1 MIVCDAEEKI
11 IKKISYLKEGK
22 KNCFEVVVF
31 YSLRSPLRFLS
42 FLARAS
48 LSASNRVLLQA
59 SHSSV
64 LVANLV

>member
-1 MIVCDAEEKI
+1 MIVCATGKEIKI
-11 IKKISYLKEGK
+11 VTKRKRK
-22 KNCFEVVVF
+22 KNCVEVVGF
-31 YSLRSPLRFLS
+31 YSLRSPLRFFLS

-59 SHSSV
+59 SHLSV